1 MLAAE
6 GANILIV
13 EDDAGVARLQQKRLE
28 RSGHSVTVV
37 DTAEAARQVLRNVAV
52 ELMLLDYRLS
62 NETTG
67 LEFYE
72 QLKAAGFDL
81 PTILVTGFSNETLVI
96 EALRAGVRDFVTKS
110 PEYLDYLPEAVERLL
125 NHLRV
130 ERRLAKAEA
139 EAAQAR
145 AHRELAE
152 ARARLLRDLEQA
164 NHELDAFSYSISHD
178 LRAPLRAIDGFTRI
192 VLKDFAAQLPVE
204 AQQYLSDV
212 RDNARQMGQLIED
225 LLAFSRSSRQ
235 PLQKQVVDLAKLADQ
250 VVEELRNE
258 DAGRKIKITIGE
270 LGACEADSKL
280 LKQVLVNLVSNA
292 IKYTRRREFAEIEIG
307 RREQG
312 PESSVYFVKD
322 NGAGFDS
329 RHAGRLFGAFQ
340 RLHRVEDFEGTGVG
354 LAIVQRI
361 INRHGGRVW
370 AEAEVEKGAT
380 FFFTLA

>member
-110 PEYLDYLPEAVERLL
+110 PDYLPEAVERLL

-178 LRAPLRAIDGFTRI
+178 LRAP
-192 VLKDFAAQLPVE
+192 
-204 AQQYLSDV
+204 
-212 RDNARQMGQLIED
+212 
-225 LLAFSRSSRQ
+225 
-235 PLQKQVVDLAKLADQ
+235 
-250 VVEELRNE
+250 
-258 DAGRKIKITIGE
+258 
-270 LGACEADSKL
+270 
-280 LKQVLVNLVSNA
+280 
-292 IKYTRRREFAEIEIG
+292 
-307 RREQG
+307 
-312 PESSVYFVKD
+312 
-322 NGAGFDS
+322 
-329 RHAGRLFGAFQ
+329 
-340 RLHRVEDFEGTGVG
+340 
-354 LAIVQRI
+354 
-361 INRHGGRVW
+361 
-370 AEAEVEKGAT
+370 
-380 FFFTLA
+380 